1 MNYYYWI
8 HVATCFAVFISLDIL
23 QRWLHTNFAHE
34 MSRIGEK
41 KLVNKTRDFA
51 FQQKLVCFWNA
62 FYFLQESFTG
72 WQNAILYF
80 INYLLLYRRSVVNNI
95 FWIFWTKLS
104 RFNIRRKVLFFRIN
118 LWYFNELLNIFCT
131 IR

>member
-1 MNYYYWI
+1 MNYYLLNSRCY
-8 HVATCFAVFISLDIL
+8 VFCCLHISWYIAKVI
-23 QRWLHTNFAHE
+23 AHE
-34 MSRIGEK
+34 FRSWNVKNWRK

-118 LWYFNELLNIFCT
+118 LWYFNELLIFLHH
-131 IR
+131 